1 MHERNFVCCRSMVS
15 GYTQLGKLR
24 ELIHLF
30 SDMQIT
36 RMEAEDDTIPTVVFS
51 YAQMGAFDLG

>member
-1 MHERNFVCCRSMVS
+1 MVS